1 MKKIYQFSKFFLPA
15 AIISCTLVAFSLTG
29 YFAKGFTLGVDF
41 QAGLIQEVQIAPT
54 AFSITWNGTSNAT
67 LSYDRSAM
75 YIVVSGS
82 GIENRT
88 YTFPFSEYSN
98 IGSLSRAMTQQLED
112 IEVDVVANFGIS
124 SQWLLFSSQGNPY
137 LSSDNPFVIH
147 YLDPQSS
154 PIDISEVRVAMAGF
168 SQGISVQSVGA
179 RQDRQF
185 MIRIEDKDEGRVQS
199 TQVLQILEAYFGKGN
214 VAVVRSDYV
223 GSRFSKDLT
232 DQAGMLIFLTLL
244 VMLLYVTI
252 RFKAQYG
259 IGLVLGIMHD
269 GLVVVAFVIW
279 SGMEFSTTTIAAILT
294 ILGYS
299 TNNTIVVYD
308 RIRENRRI
316 YPDHSFVDVMNIS
329 LTNVLA
335 RTIIL
340 SLTTMLAV
348 FFLFLFAK
356 GSMRDFALALM
367 VGLVSGVYT
376 TLFIASGFVNFF
388 EDMKIKKEKKKLA
401 VAV

>member
-15 AIISCTLVAFSLTG
+15 AIISCGLATFSLTG
-29 YFAKGFTLGVDF
+29 FFAKGFTLGVDF

-54 AFSITWNGTSNAT
+54 AFSLTWNGTSNAT

-75 YIVVSGS
+75 YILISGT
-82 GIENRT
+82 GVENRN
-88 YTFPFSEYSN
+88 YEFPFNEYTN

-112 IEVDVVANFGIS
+112 IEVEVVANLGIS

-137 LSSDNPFVIH
+137 LNSDNPFVIH
-147 YLDPQSS
+147 YLDPQSA

-168 SQGISVQSVGA
+168 IQGISVQSVGA

-185 MIRIEDKDEGRVQS
+185 MIRIEDKEEGRVQS
-199 TQVLQILEAYFGKGN
+199 TQVVQILETYFGKGN

-244 VMLLYVTI
+244 VMLIYVTI

-259 IGLVLGIMHD
+259 IGLILGIMHD

-316 YPDHSFVDVMNIS
+316 YPEHSFVDVMNIS

-335 RTIIL
+335 RTVIL
-340 SLTTMLAV
+340 SFTTMLAV
-348 FFLFLFAK
+348 FFLFLFAR

-388 EDMKIKKEKKKLA
+388 ENWKNKREKKKLA

>member
-15 AIISCTLVAFSLTG
+15 AIISCVLVTFSITG

-41 QAGLIQEVQIAPT
+41 KAGLIQEVQIAPT
-54 AFSITWNGTSNAT
+54 AFSLTWNGMSNAT

-75 YIVVSGS
+75 HIVISGT
-82 GIENRT
+82 GVNART
-88 YTFPFSEYSN
+88 YDFPFNEYGN
-98 IGSLSRAMTQQLED
+98 IGSLSRAMMEQLED
-112 IEVDVVANFGIS
+112 IKVEVIAGNTIN
-124 SQWLLFSSQGNPY
+124 SQWLIFSSQGNPY

-154 PIDISEVRVAMAGF
+154 PIDISEMRVAMAGYG
-168 SQGISVQSVGA
+168 QGVSVQSIGS

-185 MIRIEDKDEGRVQS
+185 MIRIEDKEEGRVQS
-199 TQVLQILEAYFGKGN
+199 AQVLQILETYFGKGN
-214 VAVVRSDYV
+214 VAVIRSDYV

-232 DQAGMLIFLTLL
+232 DQAGLLIFLTLF
-244 VMLLYVTI
+244 VMLIYVTI
-252 RFKAQYG
+252 RFKTQYG

-279 SGMEFSTTTIAAILT
+279 SGMEFSTTTIAAVLT

-316 YPDHSFVDVMNIS
+316 YPDHAFIDVMNIS

-340 SLTTMLAV
+340 SFTTMLAV

-388 EDMKIKKEKKKLA
+388 EDLKNKREKKKLA
-401 VAV
+401 VA

>member
-1 MKKIYQFSKFFLPA
+1 
-15 AIISCTLVAFSLTG
+15 
-29 YFAKGFTLGVDF
+29 
-41 QAGLIQEVQIAPT
+41 
-54 AFSITWNGTSNAT
+54 
-67 LSYDRSAM
+67 
-75 YIVVSGS
+75 
-82 GIENRT
+82 
-88 YTFPFSEYSN
+88 
-98 IGSLSRAMTQQLED
+98 
-112 IEVDVVANFGIS
+112 
-124 SQWLLFSSQGNPY
+124 
-137 LSSDNPFVIH
+137 
-147 YLDPQSS
+147 
-154 PIDISEVRVAMAGF
+154 
-168 SQGISVQSVGA
+168 
-179 RQDRQF
+179 
-185 MIRIEDKDEGRVQS
+185 
-199 TQVLQILEAYFGKGN
+199 
-214 VAVVRSDYV
+214 
-223 GSRFSKDLT
+223 
-232 DQAGMLIFLTLL
+232 MLIFLTLL
-244 VMLLYVTI
+244 VMLAYVTI

-279 SGMEFSTTTIAAILT
+279 SGMEFSTTTIAAVLT

-316 YPDHSFVDVMNIS
+316 YPEHPFVDVMNIS

-348 FFLFLFAK
+348 FFLFLFAR

-388 EDMKIKKEKKKLA
+388 EDMKIKREKKKLA